1 MHVDRKLR
9 LLPIPRKLGLQVLCG
24 RRCRRCCE
32 VAGTLPCLLLP
43 RAGPGGEGHL
53 FIFYAFPGASCSD
66 LK

>member
-24 RRCRRCCE
+24 RRCRRRCE

-43 RAGPGGEGHL
+43 RARPGRATSSSSMRFRAL
-53 FIFYAFPGASCSD
+53 LAQI
-66 LK
+66 